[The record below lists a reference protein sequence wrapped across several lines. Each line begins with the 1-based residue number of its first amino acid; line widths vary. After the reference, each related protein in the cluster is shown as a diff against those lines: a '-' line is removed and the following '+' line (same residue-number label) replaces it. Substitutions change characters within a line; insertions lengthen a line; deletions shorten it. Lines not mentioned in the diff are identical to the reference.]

1 MLLNF
6 RVRIESGISNVTE
19 LLVRARPN
27 MATRIKYLHKKATF
41 DDFSLMSK
49 DCGLGYNLRAASSD
63 KKELFTAVNILRC
76 NNNSLVKFEVVIA

>member
-6 RVRIESGISNVTE
+6 RVRIESGLSNMAE

-27 MATRIKYLHKKATF
+27 MATRIKYLHKKASF
-41 DDFSLMSK
+41 DGFSLVSK
-49 DCGLGYNLRAASSD
+49 DCGLVYNLRAASSD

-76 NNNSLVKFEVVIA
+76 NNNSLVKFEAVIA